1 LGAKRDF
8 VATVHF
14 RKKFETDLMSFVVY
28 RLDLSDSLAFNDQRN
43 LADWADIA
51 DQQLSIPPT

>member
-8 VATVHF
+8 VATVLF

-28 RLDLSDSLAFNDQRN
+28 RLDLSDSLTFNDQRN

-51 DQQLSIPPT
+51 DQQPSIPPT

>member
-1 LGAKRDF
+1 
-8 VATVHF
+8 
-14 RKKFETDLMSFVVY
+14 MSFVVY
-28 RLDLSDSLAFNDQRN
+28 RLDLSDSLTFNDQRN